1 MGGVVPCWN
10 QKVSIVAG
18 PRPIF
23 TPATLEVPE
32 LVVFRQQSVRQYAV
46 ATPAVFRVYTS
57 ISPYHVCFLFI
68 KLK

>member
-1 MGGVVPCWN
+1 MGDVVPCWN

-23 TPATLEVPE
+23 TPAALEVPT
-32 LVVFRQQSVRQYAV
+32 LIVFWQQSVMQYAV
-46 ATPAVFRVYTS
+46 AAPAVFRVYTS
-57 ISPYHVCFLFI
+57 ITPYHVCFLFI